1 MQIRRAV
8 IHSSV
13 ALVLLASPLGAA
25 FGDTSGTS
33 NGPLFVRN
41 VSQTPA
47 LASSKAK
54 IDGFGFYVPSRNA
67 SGLAVDVVY
76 RDAGGRLVE
85 TRNEAR
91 PLISVYTDDAAD
103 PAAGDDVWAAYSLD
117 DGDTWQRTN
126 LSQAAGRS
134 SFVIDGGGYPGL
146 VSKPALTLKGNKV
159 LVSWTSSYCD
169 SGFPAYEQM
178 ADTDDYAVSA
188 PQRSVDY
195 ALQGYPEVGEVPYKC
210 VWATRGLVDKSD
222 GAITWYQ
229 PERLT
234 SGARYAMQMASNS
247 APNAGFVIA
256 WAEDPEGL
264 NPGNARGPGEGWTG
278 ANPHPGTDVWYSY
291 LPMGSFEQA
300 AVDPAADPEDPEGIT
315 ARPRPAKKFSVPVP
329 VSDNAQLDP
338 GGPPAVVG
346 ATRPAVN
353 LSPYGYVNA
362 EGKTVNS
369 AWVAYGYEETKAA
382 ATGEVGTTVDAVESG
397 KQVFHHA
404 FSLASPDVFTSGDV
418 VSDPAQ
424 SGRRVRYITQPMA
437 QMGESRTP
445 GLILYRLGPD
455 GQAGAADFIVHRFV
469 VPATD
474 GNADNPFRLGNLTA
488 PSNVSATTALTSVA
502 DPATGVG
509 RVVTWDQ
516 TEANLDAATW
526 ASPQESARGH
536 RGMIKGDFLA
546 IGYLWTP
553 NWDLYLQGLD
563 IENYYVRRSFDGGQT
578 YTSAPAAAPYNGNGV
593 TSCRY
598 FNDPDTGVLLT
609 PACRP
614 VGPGQFEPAQNL
626 TRLDGFDETAI
637 EPRLFGLPGSIPAS
651 EGSGALPGEPYP
663 EDVQDVS
670 VVWQAW
676 GTGSPQEVD
685 GGDDGGDVSAADAD
699 IPIPGDDP
707 GKGPRDL
714 YYTFSQDYGDTY
726 VRNDTIASGPSA
738 QAEVQLRFAPGG
750 SKMYA
755 AWNDLGTGGGG
766 DQLDVFFRRFMPDA
780 FADNRAPAPP
790 PPSDN
795 GTPPPPNGT
804 TDVTAP
810 ASKAVSPSYSTS
822 TGFRIRYTAADEAG
836 GSGLA
841 TVGLYVKAPGATSF
855 SKVMTE
861 TAAQVDGVFEYDAPR
876 QGVFAF
882 YTAATDEAGNV
893 ESAPGAADC
902 TTKVDTV
909 LPVIRRRMGPPPFTF
924 DISEQGRLALRF
936 RVSEQVQLTILVRQE
951 GRTIRRLAPS
961 MVSRGVVT
969 KYWNGRDA
977 EQRRVKNGRYVVVVN
992 VKDLAG
998 HKAALR
1004 TPVRVTR

>member
-13 ALVLLASPLGAA
+13 ALVLVGSPLGAA
-25 FGDTSGTS
+25 VGDTGGTS
-33 NGPLFVRN
+33 HGPYFVRN
-41 VSQTPA
+41 VSQTPT

-54 IDGFGFYVPSRNA
+54 IDGFGFYVPSRAA
-67 SGLAVDVVY
+67 SGRAVDVVY

-85 TRNEAR
+85 TRDEAR
-91 PLISVYTDDAAD
+91 PLISVYTDDDAD
-103 PAAGDDVWAAYSLD
+103 PTAGDDVWAAYSLD

-134 SFVIDGGGYPGL
+134 SFVIDGEDYPGL

-159 LVSWTSSYCD
+159 LVSWTSSYCE
-169 SGFPAYEQM
+169 SGFPGYQQLTAT
-178 ADTDDYAVSA
+178 DTYQVSA
-188 PQRSVDY
+188 PQGSVDY
-195 ALQGYPEVGEVPYKC
+195 ALEGYPEVGEVPYKC
-210 VWATRGLVDKSD
+210 VWAARGLVDKSD

-234 SGARYAMQMASNS
+234 SGARYAMQMASSS

-256 WAEDPEGL
+256 WAEDPDGL
-264 NPGNARGPGEGWTG
+264 DPGNARGPGEGWTG

-291 LPMGSFEQA
+291 LPMGSFDST
-300 AVDPAADPEDPEGIT
+300 AVDPAADPEDPEAIA

-338 GGPPAVVG
+338 GGPPAVAG
-346 ATRPAVN
+346 ATRPAVSM
-353 LSPYGYVNA
+353 SPYGYVNA
-362 EGKTVNS
+362 EGKTVNG
-369 AWVAYGYEETKAA
+369 AWVAYGYEETKAP
-382 ATGEVGTTVDAVESG
+382 ATGEVPAAVDGVESG
-397 KQVFHHA
+397 KQVVHHA
-404 FSLASPDVFTSGDV
+404 FPIASPDVFTSGDV

-424 SGRRVRYITQPMA
+424 SGRRVRYITQPLA
-437 QMGESRTP
+437 QMGASRTA
-445 GLILYRLGPD
+445 GLVLYRMGPD
-455 GQAGAADFIVHRFV
+455 GQAGAADFIVRRFV
-469 VPATD
+469 VPAPD
-474 GNADNPFRLGNLTA
+474 GNLDNPFRPDNLTS
-488 PSNVSATTALTSVA
+488 PTNVSATTALSSVA
-502 DPATGVG
+502 DPTTGVP

-516 TEANLDAATW
+516 TEANLEDPTSAF
-526 ASPQESARGH
+526 PQESARGH

-546 IGYLWTP
+546 LGYLWTP

-598 FNDPDTGVLLT
+598 FNAPDTGALLT

-614 VGPGQFEPAQNL
+614 VGPGHFEPAQNL

-676 GTGSPQEVD
+676 GTGSPQQAD
-685 GGDDGGDVSAADAD
+685 GGDDGGDVSASDAD
-699 IPIPGDDP
+699 IPIPGDDT

-738 QAEVQLRFAPGG
+738 QAEVQLRFAPDG

-755 AWNDLGTGGGG
+755 AWNDLGGG
-766 DQLDVFFRRFMPDA
+766 DEQLDVFFRRFLPDA
-780 FADNRAPAPP
+780 FAGNRAPAPP
-790 PPSDN
+790 PPSND
-795 GTPPPPNGT
+795 GTPPPPSGT

-810 ASKAVSPSYSTS
+810 VSKAVSPTYSTS
-822 TGFRIRYTAADEAG
+822 TRLRVRYTAAEEVG

-841 TVGLYVKAPGATSF
+841 VVGLFVKKPGATSF
-855 SKVMTE
+855 TEVVRE
-861 TAAQVDGVFEYDAPR
+861 TADQVDGVFEYDAPR

-882 YTAATDEAGNV
+882 YTVATDGAGNV
-893 ESAPGAADC
+893 ETAPDAADS
-902 TTKVDTV
+902 TTTVDTV

-924 DISEQGRLALRF
+924 DLGDQARIALRF
-936 RVSEQVQLTILVRQE
+936 RVSERVRLAVLVRQQ
-951 GRTIRRLAPS
+951 GRTIRRLAAS
-961 MVSRGVVT
+961 TVSQGLVT
-969 KYWNGRDA
+969 RYWNGTDA
-977 EQRRVKNGRYVVVVN
+977 EQHRVRSGRYVVVVTGR
-992 VKDLAG
+992 DLAG
-998 HKAALR
+998 NRAALR